1 MIHPEW
7 ILNPESFCH
16 LLGFIKLTF
25 FPCFSAKLSI
35 QLLRSNVQWRC
46 VLYNHDFTIKFEI
59 GKKRSLNFL
68 AAVSHIVEY
77 GPIPPWPGSS
87 LACSSHGG
95 CWMALKTFKY
105 FVMLIRKYFSHWRGY
120 SFTINDP
127 SYAFSPLLPR
137 PSLTAALCSEGGLP
151 DGFRLHL
158 CHSQYCRL
166 DPAFSKIWQV
176 LSCVSLALVSA
187 VCLAGRHQTHSY
199 RFSYSRRRGNC
210 LAIWSSSYFKI
221 YQFNVLNIEPSR
233 SHNGPAASGRSC
245 GGSAGGRT
253 GWCGWR
259 PGRSPQPTAWL
270 STAAGSDRIQAGGMI
285 MVFASDISHKTKLH
299 A

>member
-1 MIHPEW
+1 MW
-7 ILNPESFCH
+7 
-16 LLGFIKLTF
+16 
-25 FPCFSAKLSI
+25 
-35 QLLRSNVQWRC
+35 
-46 VLYNHDFTIKFEI
+46 
-59 GKKRSLNFL
+59 
-68 AAVSHIVEY
+68 
-77 GPIPPWPGSS
+77 
-87 LACSSHGG
+87 
-95 CWMALKTFKY
+95 
-105 FVMLIRKYFSHWRGY
+105 IRKYFSHWRSY

-187 VCLAGRHQTHSY
+187 VCLAGRHQTCSY

-233 SHNGPAASGRSC
+233 SHNGPAASARSC
-245 GGSAGGRT
+245 GGSSGGRT

-270 STAAGSDRIQAGGMI
+270 STAADSDRIQAGGMI
-285 MVFASDISHKTKLH
+285 MVFASDISRKTKLH